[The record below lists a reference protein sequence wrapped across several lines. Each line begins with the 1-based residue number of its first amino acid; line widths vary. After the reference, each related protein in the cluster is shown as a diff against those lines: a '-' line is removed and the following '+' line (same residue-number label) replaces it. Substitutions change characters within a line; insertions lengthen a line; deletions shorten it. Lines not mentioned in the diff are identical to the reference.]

1 MLNISNTDLII
12 ILIYVAGIIFYG
24 IKSGKK
30 STSEEYFLGGKSM
43 TWPVIGLSMFAA
55 NISSNSLV
63 AITGGAYN
71 GGISVFNYEWMA
83 SVVLV
88 IFCIFI
94 LPFYIKTGIY
104 TMPEYF
110 EKRFDYRSRFYF
122 SIITLIGNIFI
133 DTAGTLYAG
142 YKTISFFAGDLNP
155 YLVVGSLAIFA
166 ASYTVLGGLS
176 SVMKT
181 EVVNTLILLFSACVL
196 AVIVFNEAGSWEEV
210 KAVAN
215 LKGDH
220 MMHLVLPNSNKSMPW
235 LGLVLGVPLLGFY
248 FWCNNQFIVQRALS
262 AKNIDEGRK
271 GALFAGLL
279 KIPVLFLLVFPG
291 IIAIS
296 LLPNL
301 KDSSEAYPTLLANYL
316 PNGLIGLTIAGFLAA
331 MASAVS
337 ATLNSASTLV
347 SMDLIKKFNPQITS
361 KKLVL
366 SGQIATLVFMVIAVL
381 WAPQISKSESFMDYM
396 QGVLALIS
404 PPVVAVFLAGLFSKR
419 TTSNG
424 AFAGLIT
431 GLFIGVS
438 FIILQIFGVSWAS
451 EIPFLIK
458 APILFATCLSI
469 TYLVSLMGKPKENF
483 ELENLV
489 WSPILYREETIEMKG
504 ISWYNNYRILS
515 AILLIIT
522 FTVVF
527 IFR

>member
-1 MLNISNTDLII
+1 MIQLSGTDIFII
-12 ILIYVAGIIFYG
+12 TIYVAGIIWYG
-24 IKSGKK
+24 IRSGKK
-30 STSEEYFLGGKSM
+30 SSSEEYFLGGKSM

-71 GGISVFNYEWMA
+71 NGISVFNYEWMA

-88 IFCIFI
+88 VFCIFI

-110 EKRFDYRSRFYF
+110 ERRFDYRSRIYF

-142 YKTISFFAGDLNP
+142 YKTISFFAGELNP
-155 YLVVGSLAIFA
+155 YVVVGSLALFA
-166 ASYTVLGGLS
+166 ASYTVFGGLS

-196 AVIVFNEAGSWEEV
+196 AAVVFAEAGSWEEI
-210 KAVAN
+210 KMAAQS
-215 LKGDH
+215 KGDH

-271 GALFAGLL
+271 GALFAALL

-291 IIAIS
+291 IIAIQ
-296 LLPNL
+296 LLPAL
-301 KDSSEAYPTLLANYL
+301 KDSSEAYPTLLYKYL
-316 PNGLIGLTIAGFLAA
+316 PSGLVGITLAGFLAA

-347 SMDLIKKFNPQITS
+347 SMDLVRKLHPNIS
-361 KKLVL
+361 SSKLVL
-366 SGQIATLVFMVIAVL
+366 SGQISTLVFMFIAVL

-404 PPVVAVFLAGLFSKR
+404 PPVVAVFLLGLFSKK
-419 TTSNG
+419 TTANG

-431 GLFIGVS
+431 GFVLGIAFVLLPFWGENSIT
-438 FIILQIFGVSWAS
+438 Q
-451 EIPFLIK
+451 IPFLLK
-458 APILFATCLSI
+458 APLLFFTCMAV
-469 TYLVSLMGKPKENF
+469 TYLVSLGGKVKTVE
-483 ELENLV
+483 ELEGLV
-489 WSPILYREETIEMKG
+489 WSKRLYTDESKEMRG
-504 ISWYNNYRILS
+504 LVWYNNYRILS
-515 AILLIIT
+515 VLLLAIT
-522 FTVVF
+522 FAVVF

>member
-1 MLNISNTDLII
+1 MNITQIDLII
-12 ILIYVAGIIFYG
+12 IFVYVTGIIIYG

-30 STSEEYFLGGKSM
+30 SSSEEYFLGGKSM

-88 IFCIFI
+88 IFSIFI

-104 TMPEYF
+104 TMPEFF
-110 EKRFDYRSRFYF
+110 EKRFDYRCRFYF
-122 SIITLIGNIFI
+122 SVITLIGNIFI

-142 YKTISFFAGDLNP
+142 YKTISFIAGDLNP
-155 YLVVGSLAIFA
+155 YLVIGALALFA

-196 AVIVFNEAGSWEEV
+196 AVLVFQNAGSWEEI
-210 KAVAN
+210 KALAN
-215 LKGDH
+215 VKGDH
-220 MMHLVLPNSNKSMPW
+220 MMHLVLPNTNKSMPW

-291 IIAIS
+291 IIAIQ

-301 KDSSEAYPTLLANYL
+301 KDSSEAYPTLLFKFL
-316 PNGLIGLTIAGFLAA
+316 PSGLIGLTIAGFLAA

-347 SMDLIKKFNPQITS
+347 SMDIIQKFNPTISS

-366 SGQIATLVFMVIAVL
+366 SGQISTLFFMVIAVL
-381 WAPQISKSESFMDYM
+381 WAPQISKAESFMDYM

-404 PPVVAVFLAGLFSKR
+404 PPVVAVFLAGLFSTR

-431 GLFIGVS
+431 G
-438 FIILQIFGVSWAS
+438 FIIGIGFVVLQVLGNEWAAG
-451 EIPFLIK
+451 IPFLLK
-458 APILFATCLSI
+458 APLIFFTCLSV
-469 TYLVSLMGKPKENF
+469 TFLVSLSGPAKSKE
-483 ELENLV
+483 ELKSLV
-489 WSPILYREETIEMKG
+489 WNPQMYREETIEMKG
-504 ISWYNNYRILS
+504 LKWYNNYRILS
-515 AILLIIT
+515 VLLLVIT
-522 FTVVF
+522 FIVVYK
-527 IFR
+527 FR